1 MRIPSN
7 DSAEPVYNDFRQLLA
22 LAEGRT
28 SRKSGRFR
36 RVRTSIQRG
45 WERTAALLET
55 RTGLCVGGCLFLL
68 LLGISAS
75 KIHEREQVRSVDATI
90 QDDAQ
95 PAASPEQAFEV
106 PVASTG
112 APAYRPVSF
121 EEDPHTSGPIKPE
134 GAFVVRVGSFRD
146 PANAARVAQSLRDQ
160 TSNVSTE
167 TVDGGLHVVLL
178 GPFSMRSAA
187 EDAAR
192 VLRRAR
198 GLSPQVVRQK

>member
-1 MRIPSN
+1 MRIPNS
-7 DSAEPVYNDFRQLLA
+7 DSAEPVYNDFRQLLT

-28 SRKSGRFR
+28 SRKPGRFR
-36 RVRTSIQRG
+36 RLRTCIQRG

-55 RTGLCVGGCLFLL
+55 RAGLCVGGCLFLL

-75 KIHEREQVRSVDATI
+75 KIHEREHRSVDTTTL
-90 QDDAQ
+90 QYSQ
-95 PAASPEQAFEV
+95 PAAPPEPTPEAT
-106 PVASTG
+106 VASG
-112 APAYRPVSF
+112 GEPAYRPVSF
-121 EEDPHTSGPIKPE
+121 EEHPRTSEPIKPE
-134 GAFVVRVGSFRD
+134 EVFVVRVGSFRD

-160 TSNVSTE
+160 TTNVSTE
-167 TVDGGLHVVLL
+167 TVDGLHVVLL

-192 VLRRAR
+192 ALRRAR

>member
-1 MRIPSN
+1 MRIPNS
-7 DSAEPVYNDFRQLLA
+7 DSAEPVYNDFRQLLT

-28 SRKSGRFR
+28 SRKPGRFR
-36 RVRTSIQRG
+36 RLRTCIQRG

-55 RTGLCVGGCLFLL
+55 RAGLCVGGCLFLL

-75 KIHEREQVRSVDATI
+75 KIHEREQVRSVDTTTL
-90 QDDAQ
+90 QYSQ
-95 PAASPEQAFEV
+95 PAAPPEPTSEAT
-106 PVASTG
+106 VASG
-112 APAYRPVSF
+112 GEPAYRPVSF
-121 EEDPHTSGPIKPE
+121 EEHPRTSEPIKPE
-134 GAFVVRVGSFRD
+134 EVFVVRVGSFRD

-160 TSNVSTE
+160 TTNVSTE
-167 TVDGGLHVVLL
+167 TVDGLHVVLL

-192 VLRRAR
+192 ALRRAR

>member
-1 MRIPSN
+1 MKIPNN
-7 DSAEPVYNDFRQLLA
+7 DSAEPVYNDFRQLLG

-36 RVRTSIQRG
+36 RLRTSIQRG

-55 RTGLCVGGCLFLL
+55 RAGLCVGGCLLLL

-75 KIHEREQVRSVDATI
+75 KIHERGQVRSVDAT
-90 QDDAQ
+90 
-95 PAASPEQAFEV
+95 AASPEQTFEA
-106 PVASTG
+106 PVASTD

-121 EEDPHTSGPIKPE
+121 EENPHTSGPIKPE
-134 GAFVVRVGSFRD
+134 EAFVVRVGSFRD
-146 PANAARVAQSLRDQ
+146 PANAARVALSLRDQ

-167 TVDGGLHVVLL
+167 TVDGGFHVVML
-178 GPFSMRSAA
+178 GPFSVRSAA

-192 VLRRAR
+192 ALRRAR

>member
-1 MRIPSN
+1 MRIPNN
-7 DSAEPVYNDFRQLLA
+7 DSAEPVYNDFRQLLT
-22 LAEGRT
+22 LSEGRM

-36 RVRTSIQRG
+36 RLRTCIQRG

-75 KIHEREQVRSVDATI
+75 KIHQREQVHSVDATT
-90 QDDAQ
+90 
-95 PAASPEQAFEV
+95 PAASPEQAFEA
-106 PVASTG
+106 PPSG
-112 APAYRPVSF
+112 GEPAYRPVSF
-121 EEDPHTSGPIKPE
+121 EEHPPTSEPIKSE
-134 GAFVVRVGSFRD
+134 EAFAVRVGSFRD

-160 TSNVSTE
+160 TTNVSTE
-167 TVDGGLHVVLL
+167 TVDGLHVVLL

-192 VLRRAR
+192 ALRRAR

>member
-1 MRIPSN
+1 MRIP
-7 DSAEPVYNDFRQLLA
+7 DKDYAGPVYSDFRQLLA

-36 RVRTSIQRG
+36 RLRTFIQRG
-45 WERTAALLET
+45 WESTAALLET
-55 RTGLCVGGCLFLL
+55 RTGLCVGGCLFLV
-68 LLGISAS
+68 LLGVSAS
-75 KIHEREQVRSVDATI
+75 RIHEREQVRSVDTTTL
-90 QDDAQ
+90 
-95 PAASPEQAFEV
+95 ET

-112 APAYRPVSF
+112 APVYRPASF
-121 EEDPHTSGPIKPE
+121 EEDPHTSPPIEHE

-160 TSNVSTE
+160 TTNVSTE
-167 TVDGGLHVVLL
+167 TVDGLHVVLL

-192 VLRRAR
+192 ALRRAR

>member
-1 MRIPSN
+1 MRIPNS
-7 DSAEPVYNDFRQLLA
+7 DSAEPVYDDFRQLLT
-22 LAEGRT
+22 LAEGRA

-36 RVRTSIQRG
+36 RLRTCIQRG
-45 WERTAALLET
+45 WERMAALLET

-75 KIHEREQVRSVDATI
+75 KIHEREQVRSVDTTTP
-90 QDDAQ
+90 QYSQ
-95 PAASPEQAFEV
+95 PVTSPEQTFEA
-106 PVASTG
+106 PVALAG
-112 APAYRPVSF
+112 EPAFRPASF
-121 EEDPHTSGPIKPE
+121 EEHPPASEPIQPE
-134 GAFVVRVGSFRD
+134 AAFVVRVGSFRD

-160 TSNVSTE
+160 TTNVLIE
-167 TVDGGLHVVLL
+167 TVDGGLHVVML

-192 VLRRAR
+192 ALRRAR